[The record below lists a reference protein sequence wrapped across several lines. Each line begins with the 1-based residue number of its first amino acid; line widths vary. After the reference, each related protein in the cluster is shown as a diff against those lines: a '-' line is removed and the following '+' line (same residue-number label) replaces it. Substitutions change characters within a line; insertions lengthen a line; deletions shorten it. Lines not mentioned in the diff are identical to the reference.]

1 MKILKL
7 KQGSPEWKAQRK
19 EHIGASDI
27 SAISGNNPWKNSY
40 NLWEEKTGRKDS
52 DISTEAMRHGSET
65 ESIARSIYVED
76 RGTSLDTPTCESDEW
91 PIARASLDGITEDL
105 SIIVEIKC
113 PTKHDLYDKALKG
126 NIPDY
131 YLDQIQWQLWVTGAE
146 RCDFMVFI
154 DQFNYKV
161 IPVMPDTKY
170 QKNLV
175 TLAKN
180 FWAYVISDTPPPIKD
195 PAIFINDNFSN
206 ELALELKKWDAIEKD
221 AHERTEYLKN
231 QLKDLHNTDKR
242 YLFPSAGVKLI
253 WAEIKGKIN
262 WDSYQ
267 SIFNISDEVL
277 EEFKIIDWKA
287 YQAKCNISDDELKE
301 YRKESS
307 KYGTF
312 SMID

>member
-7 KQGSPEWKAQRK
+7 KQGSPEWKELRK
-19 EHIGASDI
+19 THLGASDI

-40 NLWEEKTGRKDS
+40 NLWEEKTDRKTGDF
-52 DISTEAMRHGSET
+52 STAAMFHGLET
-65 ESIARSIYVED
+65 EIFAREAYIKD
-76 RGTSLDTPTCESDEW
+76 HGKSLETPVCESDGW
-91 PIARASLDGITEDL
+91 SVAWASLDGITEDF
-105 SIIVEIKC
+105 SVIVEIKC
-113 PTKHDLYDKALKG
+113 PTNHGLYDKALKG

-175 TLAKN
+175 TLAKD
-180 FWAYVISDTPPPIKD
+180 FWEYVVSDTPPQIKD

-231 QLKDLHNTDKR
+231 QLKDLHYTDKR

-253 WAEIKGKIN
+253 WAERKGTIN

-287 YQAKCNISDDELKE
+287 YQAKYNISDDELKE

>member
-7 KQGSPEWKAQRK
+7 KQGSPEWKEQRLS
-19 EHIGASDI
+19 HIGASDI
-27 SAISGNNPWKNSY
+27 SAITGNNPWKNSY

-52 DISTEAMRHGSET
+52 NISTEAMRHGSET
-65 ESIARSIYVED
+65 ESIARAVYVED
-76 RGTSLDTPTCESDEW
+76 NGISLDNPTCESDEW
-91 PIARASLDGITEDL
+91 PIARASLDGITEDF

-113 PTKHDLYDKALKG
+113 PTNHDLYDKALKN

-161 IPVMPDTKY
+161 IPVLPDTKY

-175 TLAKN
+175 TLAKE
-180 FWAYVISDTPPPIKD
+180 FWEYVLSDTPPGLENQATMIDEKL
-195 PAIFINDNFSN
+195 SN
-206 ELALELKKWDAIEKD
+206 ELALELKNWDAIEKD

-231 QLKDLHNTDKR
+231 QLKELHNTEKR
-242 YLFPSAGVKLI
+242 YFFSSAGVKLF
-253 WAEIKGKIN
+253 WAERKGT
-262 WDSYQ
+262 
-267 SIFNISDEVL
+267 
-277 EEFKIIDWKA
+277 IDWKA
-287 YQAKCNISDDELKE
+287 YQKKCNISDDELKE

-307 KYGTF
+307 RYCTF
-312 SMID
+312 TVID